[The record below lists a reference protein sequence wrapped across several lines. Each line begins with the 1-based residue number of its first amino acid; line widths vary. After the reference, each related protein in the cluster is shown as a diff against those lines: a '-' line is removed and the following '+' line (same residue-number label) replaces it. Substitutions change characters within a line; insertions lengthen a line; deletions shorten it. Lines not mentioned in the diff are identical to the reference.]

1 MSIITFEGLFNKYGI
16 VGDVAKERD
25 KFADVVDAVGIDP
38 SLLKGGNNGEDTNQ
52 TSKLPW
58 RLPEESGAFIKWV
71 LENYTTKDFKALRK
85 ANFHETSLE
94 TVEHLI
100 KGFCFMLQNLGY
112 SSDAVEPQRRAMAH
126 RMRYIVRSSRSK
138 VDATI
143 KELTDT
149 FNKFEQSHF
158 DMRKD
163 ELAFFFGFA
172 NEQLKDVLDY
182 ICEVYN
188 DYVDIRHD
196 ELTDLAWD
204 EAASSDEA
212 EAMERINQDLMLY
225 DALGKDKHF
234 QRLSAER
241 EKLLNSNDFIKK
253 FEKRFAEITEE
264 MDTIRRQ
271 HEVELFGYALPEE
284 DKKLPPLRSPADV
297 LQDAVL
303 SVKES
308 REMRRHMEEEQAK
321 ITPEQR
327 EQMRKCYE
335 RICEEQGWEPYPH
348 TVSPDEPPK
357 EEAES

>member
-1 MSIITFEGLFNKYGI
+1 MSIITFEGLFNKCGI

-52 TSKLPW
+52 TSKLSW

-100 KGFCFMLQNLGY
+100 KGFCSMLRNLGY
-112 SSDAVEPQRRAMAH
+112 NSDAVEQQRRAMAH
-126 RMRYIVRSSRSK
+126 RMCYIVRSSRSK

-212 EAMERINQDLMLY
+212 EAMERINQDLML
-225 DALGKDKHF
+225 L
-234 QRLSAER
+234 
-241 EKLLNSNDFIKK
+241 
-253 FEKRFAEITEE
+253 
-264 MDTIRRQ
+264 
-271 HEVELFGYALPEE
+271 
-284 DKKLPPLRSPADV
+284 
-297 LQDAVL
+297 
-303 SVKES
+303 
-308 REMRRHMEEEQAK
+308 
-321 ITPEQR
+321 
-327 EQMRKCYE
+327 
-335 RICEEQGWEPYPH
+335 
-348 TVSPDEPPK
+348 
-357 EEAES
+357 